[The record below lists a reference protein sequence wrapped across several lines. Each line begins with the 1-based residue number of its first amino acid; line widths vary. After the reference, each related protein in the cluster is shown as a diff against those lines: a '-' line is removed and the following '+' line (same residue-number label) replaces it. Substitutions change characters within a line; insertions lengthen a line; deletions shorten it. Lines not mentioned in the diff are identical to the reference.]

1 MPRLFLTAL
10 PPLTALPRLG
20 ALLLAL
26 LAPGAARADKGG
38 GALDRFQSSH
48 TDSSSKPDSSG
59 GSPSP
64 SASSSSSDLSVS
76 DPTPSG
82 GDPTAVDASSSSGSY
97 AGGMLLLL
105 ACLTPPLSFAC
116 LMPSH
121 RFSVTPYAREG
132 LYIEPEEVPWTDD
145 LEYREADL
153 ERLRHV
159 EVGVTAFRALN
170 EAVLSHELAA
180 TAWLQMVV
188 FRFQWEHLYER
199 IETTGAWDHLDI
211 FRGHIGANV
220 FGPFVPRAELYMMV
234 GALVLY
240 GNGEAIPAFDIG
252 GDLRVYPARP
262 LALHL
267 TLMGSVFGEGP
278 ALFDTR
284 LEAGIAIGQAEVR
297 AGARFLSQSGAQGFW
312 GPTAALVG
320 RF

>member
-1 MPRLFLTAL
+1 MPRLSFTAL
-10 PPLTALPRLG
+10 PPLG

-26 LAPGAARADKGG
+26 LAPSAARADKDG

-48 TDSSSKPDSSG
+48 SDSSSKPDSSG
-59 GSPSP
+59 GSPPSP
-64 SASSSSSDLSVS
+64 STSSSSSDLSVS
-76 DPTPSG
+76 DPTTSG
-82 GDPTAVDASSSSGSY
+82 GDPTATPASSSSGTVL
-97 AGGMLLLL
+97 GGMVLLL
-105 ACLTPPLSFAC
+105 ACFTPPLSFAC

-121 RFSVTPYAREG
+121 RVSVTPYARAG
-132 LYIEPEEVPWTDD
+132 LYMEPQEVPWTDD

-180 TAWLQMVV
+180 TAWLQMVL
-188 FRFQWEHLYER
+188 FRFKWEHLYER

-211 FRGHIGANV
+211 FRWHIGANV
-220 FGPFVPRAELYMMV
+220 LGPFVPRAELYMMV

-262 LALHL
+262 LALNL
-267 TLMGSVFGEGP
+267 TLMGSAFGEGP

-297 AGARFLSQSGAQGFW
+297 AGARFLTQSGAQGFW
-312 GPTAALVG
+312 GPTATLVG